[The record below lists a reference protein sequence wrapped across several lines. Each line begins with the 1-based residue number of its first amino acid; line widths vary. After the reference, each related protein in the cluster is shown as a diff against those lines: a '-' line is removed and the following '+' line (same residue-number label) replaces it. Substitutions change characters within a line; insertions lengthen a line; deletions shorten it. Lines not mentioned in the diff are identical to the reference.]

1 MKEDLKQILSD
12 IFTSSQYSI
21 IESNNYDL
29 IASKNS
35 YNIYIKIGT
44 QAEYQKIRCFSN
56 EINENNQNEK
66 SIGVYVVT
74 DNPDNRVYQ
83 YAEKLGIILW
93 GRDELAFQIGKAVI
107 ADIEGQPCDLE
118 LIQPQMSNQWNQ
130 IESINQQNVYES
142 ESAFERS
149 NPYTSVDNYF
159 SEQNPVQKK
168 ESSSFLNIKAAP
180 VNTSKDNAISAA
192 KPHLS
197 KIQNAVLKFIPYW
210 QFNYSIN
217 TEQSYNSKIIDISG
231 EDTGYLNALN
241 GNLESLSI
249 GKIVENIEEPNDNY
263 VVVSKSLTKEEADN
277 KILKMIIEK
286 NTRNIRFD
294 KTVGEAIISEH
305 KKFKPK
311 AKDIDYHLELVYLP
325 VWEVK
330 DKRNSIEI
338 NGYNSEIFNEPTGN
352 DVEFM

>member
-1 MKEDLKQILSD
+1 MIMKEDLKQILSD

-44 QAEYQKIRCFSN
+44 QAEYQQIRCFSN
-56 EINENNQNEK
+56 DINKNNQNEK
-66 SIGVYVVT
+66 SKGLYVVT
-74 DNPDNRVYQ
+74 GNPDNRVYQ
-83 YAEKLGIILW
+83 YAEKSGIILW

-107 ADIEGQPCDLE
+107 ADIEGLPCNLE
-118 LIQPQMSNQWNQ
+118 LIQPQISNQWNQ
-130 IESINQQNVYES
+130 VESTGQQNEYEPLS
-142 ESAFERS
+142 EQNNS
-149 NPYTSVDNYF
+149 YVSVDNAF
-159 SEQNPVQKK
+159 NNQNASLEKVP
-168 ESSSFLNIKAAP
+168 SNCLNIKTATI
-180 VNTSKDNAISAA
+180 NTSKDNAISAA
-192 KPHLS
+192 KPHLGN
-197 KIQNAVLKFIPYW
+197 IQNAVLKFVPYW
-210 QFNYSIN
+210 KFNYSIN

-241 GNLESLSI
+241 GNLEQLSI
-249 GKIVENIEEPNDNY
+249 GKIVENIEEPDNNY

-277 KILKMIIEK
+277 KILKMIIER

-311 AKDIDYHLELVYLP
+311 PKDIDYHIELVYLP

-338 NGYNSEIFNEPTGN
+338 NGYDSEIFNEPTGN

>member
-35 YNIYIKIGT
+35 YTIYIKIGT
-44 QAEYQKIRCFSN
+44 QAEYQKIRYFSN
-56 EINENNQNEK
+56 DLNENNQNEK

-74 DNPDNRVYQ
+74 DNPDNRVYH
-83 YAEKLGIILW
+83 YAEKLGVILW

-107 ADIEGQPCDLE
+107 ADIEKQPCDLE
-118 LIQPQMSNQWNQ
+118 LIQPQMSNQWNEA
-130 IESINQQNVYES
+130 ESTYQQNLYKP
-142 ESAFERS
+142 AFEQS
-149 NPYTSVDNYF
+149 NPYVGVDNYF
-159 SEQNPVQKK
+159 NDQNNAQENVP
-168 ESSSFLNIKAAP
+168 SNCLNIKTAP
-180 VNTSKDNAISAA
+180 LNTSKDNAISAA

-197 KIQNAVLKFIPYW
+197 QIQNAVLKFVPYW
-210 QFNYSIN
+210 KFNYSIS

-241 GNLESLSI
+241 GNLEPLLI

-263 VVVSKSLTKEEADN
+263 IVVSKSLTKEEAGN

-294 KTVGEAIISEH
+294 KTMGEAMISEH

-330 DKRNSIEI
+330 DNRNSIEI

-352 DVEFM
+352 DVEFI